1 MQRSF
6 QNNAP
11 LSTTNEEA
19 GAEETWVLV
28 AKGGV
33 EDIEDWSL
41 VLTAVGI
48 DQQVDRQAGILLTQK
63 KDAGFAMGE
72 LQAFREENRF
82 WPPPPSVVRPV
93 VRTDN
98 PPTLL
103 MIGGLIIFYWLTGPW
118 QAANPWFKAG
128 AVNSLAILEQG
139 EWWRLITALTLHAD
153 QMHLVGNCVIGGV
166 IVHLL
171 CKATGYGMGWLTL
184 LLAALTGNFFNII
197 LRDTP
202 HYSVGF
208 STAVFAAVGILC
220 GRQLNNG
227 ASTLVRQLV
236 LPLGAGIGLLA
247 MLGSEGERT
256 DLGAHLFGLASGL
269 FYGILLQRTDLDL
282 LGRKQGLQLT
292 LFVFSLVLIILCWL
306 LATGGEYPTFPLD
319 PLSGRTW

>member
-1 MQRSF
+1 VQRSF
-6 QNNAP
+6 QNNAQP
-11 LSTTNEEA
+11 FTTDKEPGIDEA
-19 GAEETWVLV
+19 WVLV
-28 AKGGV
+28 AKGGQ

-48 DQQVDRQAGILLTQK
+48 DQQIDRQAGILLTRK
-63 KDAGFAMGE
+63 RDAAWAMNE
-72 LQAFREENRF
+72 LRAFREENRS

-103 MIGGLIIFYWLTGPW
+103 MFGGLIVFYWLTGPW

-128 AVNSLAILEQG
+128 AVNSPAILEQG
-139 EWWRLITALTLHAD
+139 EWWRLLTALTLHAD

-184 LLAALTGNFFNII
+184 LLSAMTGNLFNII
-197 LRDTP
+197 FRNTP

-220 GRQLNNG
+220 GRQLNNN
-227 ASTLVRQLV
+227 ASTLIRQLI
-236 LPLGAGIGLLA
+236 LPVGAGVGLLA

-256 DLGAHLFGLASGL
+256 DLGAHLFGLASGIL
-269 FYGILLQRTDLDL
+269 YGVLLQLTDLDL
-282 LGRKQGLQLT
+282 LGRKQGLQLA
-292 LFVFSLVLIILCWL
+292 LFALSLLLLVLCWI
-306 LATGGEYPTFPLD
+306 LATGGEYPTFPVD
-319 PLSGRTW
+319 SLSGKI

>member
-6 QNNAP
+6 LNNAQIF
-11 LSTTNEEA
+11 TTDEEPIA
-19 GAEETWVLV
+19 DEAWVLV
-28 AKGGV
+28 AKGGL

-48 DQQVDRQAGILLTQK
+48 DQQIDRQAGILLTRK
-63 KDAGFAMGE
+63 RDAIQAMKE

-118 QAANPWFKAG
+118 QNANPWFKAG
-128 AVNSLAILEQG
+128 AVNSSAILEQG

-166 IVHLL
+166 VVHLL

-184 LLAALTGNFFNII
+184 LLSAMTGNLFNII

-236 LPLGAGIGLLA
+236 LPLGAGVGLLA

-269 FYGILLQRTDLDL
+269 LYGVLLQLTDLDM
-282 LGRKQGLQLT
+282 LGRKRKFQ
-292 LFVFSLVLIILCWL
+292 LVLFILSLLLITLCWL
-306 LATGGEYPTFPLD
+306 LAIDGEYPVFSVE
-319 PLSGRTW
+319 PLS